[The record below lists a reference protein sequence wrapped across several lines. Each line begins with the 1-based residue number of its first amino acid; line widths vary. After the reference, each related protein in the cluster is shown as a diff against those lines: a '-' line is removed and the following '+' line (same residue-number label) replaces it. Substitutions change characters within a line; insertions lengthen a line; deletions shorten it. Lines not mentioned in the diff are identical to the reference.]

1 MMSGEAIGGRAI
13 SKQSAH
19 DAEQVADSSNPR
31 RTISADST
39 DERSESQTDAQSGD
53 QPEAHDAPE
62 AGGGPTS
69 DPPDAENASKAER
82 GAAAT
87 PPAPLNPAE
96 RRSLNVVRHFG
107 TVAALLMAVGALGA
121 GAAPVINPVSG
132 VRFLGLLSRMPTV
145 ALAITYTGMLM
156 LVASWLWLG
165 RLARPGRER
174 LLSRSQMDRTLVMWT
189 LPFVVA
195 PPMFSR
201 DVYSYLAQSEIAARG
216 MDPYELGPATALGV
230 DDPLT
235 RGVTN
240 IWRETPAPYQPL
252 FLFLSRGITAIA
264 SDNVV
269 AGILL
274 HRLLALLGFAL
285 IVWALPRLARRCGVQ
300 PVYALWLGAANP
312 LLLFHLVSGIHNEAL
327 MIGLMMAGLEIA
339 LSRSIWI
346 GAILIS
352 LAAMIKIPAV
362 LALGFLGAI
371 VARRNGGRIPDL
383 LRIATGFTLVFVFV
397 TVGVSMGSTLGF
409 GWIEA
414 LSVPGSVRSW
424 LSPVTAVSQASAGV
438 GILLGVGD
446 HTDAVI
452 SLARVLSY
460 SLAAT
465 ICARLL
471 WAAFRGRIEPL
482 VGLGAGLG
490 AVVLLGP
497 VLHPWYL
504 LWAAIPLAASST
516 RLRFR
521 LTATAYSAI
530 VALLVFPTGS
540 GFDSRTYVVA
550 QALLAA
556 LAIFLPAMFMM
567 RKRIP
572 AAEPLLHP
580 AAPPH

>member
-1 MMSGEAIGGRAI
+1 MSGEAIGGQAI
-13 SKQSAH
+13 SSGSGDEGQATDPPTTSEPAAAKAGRH
-19 DAEQVADSSNPR
+19 RDPDPGGDDENPADVAE
-31 RTISADST
+31 ADST
-39 DERSESQTDAQSGD
+39 KTDRPAGP
-53 QPEAHDAPE
+53 PEAL
-62 AGGGPTS
+62 
-69 DPPDAENASKAER
+69 NADEH
-82 GAAAT
+82 
-87 PPAPLNPAE
+87 
-96 RRSLNVVRHFG
+96 RSLDAVRRFG

-145 ALAITYTGMLM
+145 ALAVTYTGMIM

-252 FLFLSRGITAIA
+252 FLFLSRGITAVA

-274 HRLLALLGFAL
+274 HRVLALAGFAL

-339 LSRSIWI
+339 LARSVWA
-346 GAILIS
+346 GAVLIS
-352 LAAMIKIPAV
+352 LAAMIKLPAV

-371 VARRNGGRIPDL
+371 VARRKGGRIPDL
-383 LRIATGFTLVFVFV
+383 LRVATAFTAVFVAV

-424 LSPVTAVSQASAGV
+424 LSPVTAVSQTSAGL

-452 SLARVLSY
+452 SLARAIGY

-471 WAAFRGRIEPL
+471 WSAFRGRIEPL
-482 VGLGAGLG
+482 AGLGAGLG
-490 AVVLLGP
+490 SVVLLGP

-521 LTATAYSAI
+521 LTATAYSAV
-530 VALLVFPTGS
+530 VALLVAPTGS
-540 GFDSRTYVVA
+540 GFDSRVYVVA
-550 QALLAA
+550 QAMIAA
-556 LAIFLPAMFMM
+556 VVVFLPAMFAM
-567 RKRIP
+567 RKHVPPR
-572 AAEPLLHP
+572 EPLLHP